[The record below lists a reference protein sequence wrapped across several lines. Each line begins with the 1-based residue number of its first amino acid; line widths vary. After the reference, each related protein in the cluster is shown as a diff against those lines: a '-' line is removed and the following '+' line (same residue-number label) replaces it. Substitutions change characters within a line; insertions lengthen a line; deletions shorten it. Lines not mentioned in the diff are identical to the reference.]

1 MDTTNIQNATN
12 EEMRDVLM
20 NVAMWFSARKLGNPF
35 NYNRAFEFIQCMD
48 LGYVPT
54 TVGGGS
60 DGVKPENEE
69 DTTELKVT
77 GYKGVG
83 KNGKELSHSFTYNGT
98 SRKAT
103 LDEQEKYCYNKI
115 MRDEYHHWSI
125 VDYEE
130 GKFVKTYKVKNTI
143 VWKLIWEKWKKSF
156 INITTKNGE
165 VRADQR
171 IGGVISTDDLK
182 KSGLMDQ
189 VEVILYNK

>member
-60 DGVKPENEE
+60 DGVNPDNED
-69 DTTELKVT
+69 DTIELKVT
-77 GYKGVG
+77 GDEGLTKRGEYKSITV
-83 KNGKELSHSFTYNGT
+83 SYNGT
-98 SRKAT
+98 SRQSS
-103 LDEQEKYCYNKI
+103 LEEQEKYCYDKI
-115 MRDEYHHWSI
+115 MRDEYHYWSI
-125 VDYEE
+125 VNYEKGE
-130 GKFVKTYKVKNTI
+130 FVRTYKVKNTI
-143 VWKLIWEKWKKSF
+143 VWQLIWKKWKRAF
-156 INITTKNGE
+156 EVTTTKTGK
-165 VRADQR
+165 VKTDQR
-171 IGGVISTDDLK
+171 INGSISTSELK

-189 VEVILYNK
+189 VEVILHNK